1 MSLLYAACAI
11 AYALVAAFSVSRR
24 MSNRVTWSLTGGC
37 LLTAFWAF
45 ALATGFRVGIWDVT
59 LPLELLVSLAWSNF
73 LLQLYQ
79 RAGLRARQVG
89 RILFGVALLAA
100 LFVALSLWQGGNA
113 GDALSLGS
121 AAVSAPLCLAL
132 VNMLVIENLYR
143 NTADDWRWHINLAC
157 IAIGGFYAF
166 TVILYADAV
175 LFRRLSPPLLETRAV
190 VALMVTPL
198 LAIASV
204 RQRRWRGGTIALSRS
219 AVFHSATLIAGG
231 IFLVGL
237 ALTGEVFRR
246 YGADWGVLAEASLIS
261 GGVVAIAVVASSG
274 SARSRLVA
282 LVVDHF
288 FTHRYDYRREWL
300 RCIATLS
307 DGNTRTPL
315 QTRVVRA
322 VADTVDSPAGVLL
335 LREDAGAALCWAG
348 EWNLPLSMTP
358 LAIDHPLIAAMGGGG
373 WIVEFDRSPSLA
385 DGLTPDGQPGFW
397 LAVPLSHG
405 GALLGCILLTRSRAG
420 FALDREVFDLL
431 RILGREVAAFL
442 AEQRATQQLLQTRA
456 LHDYGQRFAFVAH
469 DIKNLSSQLALLLNN
484 AEIHIANPEF
494 QRDML
499 GTIRASVQKIAS
511 MLARL
516 QAPAEAP
523 ATRPPAPP
531 GVVPEERLP
540 ALIAAIGRGRDVAI
554 GLDGDSRTDR
564 VPAQVSMAA
573 AAFDDV
579 ITHLLTNA
587 VEASPPGAAVRLVLR
602 QEGDAL
608 MIDIVDQG
616 AGMSAAF
623 IRDVLFRPLATS
635 KRHGSG
641 IGAFQARAL
650 LREAGG
656 DLLVLSTPG
665 LGTTMRL
672 RLPLRGVPAGRAAT
686 EIVAG

>member
-1 MSLLYAACAI
+1 MSTMSLLYAACAI
-11 AYALVAAFSVSRR
+11 AYALVAAFSISWRL
-24 MSNRVTWSLTGGC
+24 SNRVTWSLTGAC
-37 LLTAFWAF
+37 LLTAFWALT
-45 ALATGFRVGIWDVT
+45 LATGLPDGARDLA
-59 LPLELLVSLAWSNF
+59 LPLELLVSLGWSNF
-73 LLQLYQ
+73 LLQLYR
-79 RAGLRARQVG
+79 RAGLGARQGG
-89 RILFGVALLAA
+89 RILLGVVLLAA
-100 LFVALSLWQGGNA
+100 LFAVANLWQGGTGGNP
-113 GDALSLGS
+113 LSLGS
-121 AAVSAPLCLAL
+121 VSISAPLCLAL
-132 VNMLVIENLYR
+132 VTMLLIENLYR
-143 NTADDWRWHINLAC
+143 NTADDGRWHINLAC
-157 IAIGGFYAF
+157 IAIGGFYLF
-166 TVILYADAV
+166 TAILYADAV
-175 LFRRLSPPLLETRAV
+175 LFRRLSPPLMEARAV
-190 VALMVTPL
+190 VALMVAPL

-204 RQRRWRGGTIALSRS
+204 RQRRWRGGAIALSRS
-219 AVFHSATLIAGG
+219 AVFHSATLIVGG

-237 ALTGEVFRR
+237 ALAGEVFRR

-261 GGVVAIAVVASSG
+261 GGVVAIAVLASSG
-274 SARSRLVA
+274 SARSRLIA
-282 LVVDHF
+282 LIVDHF

-307 DGNTRTPL
+307 DDNTRTPL

-322 VADTVDSPAGVLL
+322 VADTVDSPAGALL
-335 LREDAGAALCWAG
+335 LREEGAALCWAG
-348 EWNLPLSMTP
+348 EWNLPEP
-358 LAIDHPLIAAMGGGG
+358 IAPIAGDHPLIAAMGGG
-373 WIVEFDRSPSLA
+373 WIVELDRAPSLGEGIA
-385 DGLTPDGQPGFW
+385 PEDTPGFW

-405 GALLGCILLTRSRAG
+405 GALLGCILLAHSRAG
-420 FALDREVFDLL
+420 FTLDREVFDLL

-442 AEQRATQQLLQTRA
+442 AEQRATQQLSQARD

-499 GTIRASVQKIAS
+499 GTIRASVQKIGG

-516 QAPAEAP
+516 QAPSEALS
-523 ATRPPAPP
+523 PAPS
-531 GVVPEERLP
+531 GVVPQARLP
-540 ALIAAIGRGRDVAI
+540 ALIAAIGRGRNVTIAFDP
-554 GLDGDSRTDR
+554 DSGAGGA
-564 VPAQVSMAA
+564 PAGVSMAA

-587 VEASPPGAAVRLVLR
+587 IEASPPGGVVRLVLR

-623 IRDVLFRPLATS
+623 IRDELFRPFATS

-656 DLLVLSTPG
+656 DLLVLSAPG

-672 RLPLRGVPAGRAAT
+672 RLKLRAPAET
-686 EIVAG
+686 LAG